1 MRHSIAGFFFLA
13 SALLAQ
19 ADSKPL
25 ALEDGRAVEIV
36 VDFKI
41 EDLRIDG
48 EGNVSLVAKSAENGE
63 AIGFSA
69 LISKPRRGERAQLGK
84 DETLPVVE
92 ADITIKS
99 IGAPTTTLQSF
110 LDRRLRRD
118 SKEVGHRQ
126 LAGLY
131 AATSSAL
138 NGHLAHVAF
147 LQTHDVGITRD
158 ENDSTKTAECFSMR
172 LVVDGPLERLTA
184 YFSLEPGYGAN
195 APEWVARQQWYKA
208 HVKPEA
214 NPAREKS
221 GK

>member
-1 MRHSIAGFFFLA
+1 MRHSSAGFFFLA

-19 ADSKPL
+19 ADSKTL
-25 ALEDGRAVEIV
+25 VLDDVRAVEIM

-48 EGNVSLVAKSAENGE
+48 EGNVSLVAKSSENGE

-69 LISKPRRGERAQLGK
+69 LISKPRRGERAQMGK
-84 DETLPVVE
+84 DQTLPVVE

-99 IGAPTTTLQSF
+99 IGAPTTTLQAS
-110 LDRRLRRD
+110 LDRRLRRN
-118 SKEVGHRQ
+118 SKDVGRRQ
-126 LAGLY
+126 LVGLY
-131 AATSSAL
+131 CATSSFL
-138 NGHLAHVAF
+138 NAHIAQVAF
-147 LQTHDVGITRD
+147 FQTDDVGITPD
-158 ENDSTKTAECFSMR
+158 EKDSTKTAECFSMR
-172 LVVDGPLERLTA
+172 LVIDGPLERLTA
-184 YFSLEPGYGAN
+184 YFSLEAGYGAD

-208 HVKPEA
+208 HVRPEE